1 MGVWNR
7 EKYYQIASDGIG
19 ASLYRGHGD
28 CACEIRDVE
37 YLSKM
42 DTLSVEQRRSIMKAV
57 RREDTAP
64 EIVVRRLLRT

>member
-1 MGVWNR
+1 
-7 EKYYQIASDGIG
+7 
-19 ASLYRGHGD
+19 
-28 CACEIRDVE
+28 
-37 YLSKM
+37 M